1 MTLFESKTKQF
12 SYTNSSLAAS
22 LNVLQSTNKEFLSQ
36 AERELIMC
44 AAVRLSILDD
54 PSMAEISHYFE
65 LQENLLHDYISS
77 KNTTFEPP
85 IDNEIF

>member
-1 MTLFESKTKQF
+1 MTLSESKIKQF

-22 LNVLQSTNKEFLSQ
+22 LNVVQSTNKEFLSQ
-36 AERELIMC
+36 AERELLKC

-54 PSMAEISHYFE
+54 PSISEINHYFE

-77 KNTTFEPP
+77 RNQTFEPP
-85 IDNEIF
+85 IDNEL